1 MCGGPPPCLR
11 EINRDCLNQ
20 PWYFHPVRGEAG
32 AFDEAL
38 DNETFLESLQGYFL
52 SENEQKVAADP
63 LLTLDTVR

>member
-1 MCGGPPPCLR
+1 
-11 EINRDCLNQ
+11 
-20 PWYFHPVRGEAG
+20 VAEAG